1 MLTLLILIPLLGSL
15 IILPMSD
22 TLESHSQMKKIALT
36 TSLINFFISLFI
48 CYHFDSSTSQYQF
61 VSEFNQLNF
70 CHLNFGIDG
79 ISLYFVLL
87 TTFVTPIALLSN
99 YTNITKSL
107 KFFLI
112 SFLVLETLQICA
124 FISLDLL
131 LFYIFFESVLP
142 ILFIVIVIFGHG
154 NDRFRSAFLF
164 FLYTL
169 AGSLPMLLCIL
180 LIYSYIGSTDFQLIS
195 LYEISLDSQ
204 KILWLGFFLAFA
216 VKTPLYPFIIW
227 LPKAHSDSP
236 LAGSILLAATIL
248 KLATYGYLRVL
259 INFLPDATNYFSPL
273 IQTVAIISLIYASFS
288 TIIQQDTK
296 RLIAYSSV
304 AHMAVVVLGL
314 FSNNL
319 QGIEGAILLAIG
331 HGFTSPALFI
341 CVGGII
347 YDRTGTR
354 IINYIRGLATYMPVF
369 TILFFIFT
377 LCNTGVPLSI
387 NWIGEQLSLM
397 GIWQQNPII
406 ACLGAS
412 GILLSACYSLF
423 LYNRISYGNLS
434 PYLPPLKDLN
444 RREYYLLISLLIP
457 TLVFGILPNVLLTP
471 LHMSVTSLLYV
482 VPIITPFQLTDIGSP
497 ALPLQKQET
506 VNNTSIVASSPL
518 ASSSCFTKLN
528 LDKKLTDEQ
537 FFEWLIGFIDAEGNF
552 DIRKISNRPY
562 AFEFRFRI
570 GLHSYDTEVLVKIQN
585 NLGMGSITHITIKND
600 KARSLRLEKKS
611 TFIISKQEDVN
622 KLIAILD
629 KYGPLNTTKYLD
641 FLSWKKAFLLYI
653 SSKEKS
659 IIEKEIIKSEI
670 LTLKNNNNRGRTDFA
685 MATINNIVIKPYWL
699 LGFIEG
705 EGCFSIQK
713 HAKYLTI
720 MSSFILT
727 QTLEQKPVMVAI
739 QTFLNNLEPLN
750 SLDTKVKLIVQE
762 KNIYIQKAKSTIR
775 VYVTNYSFITNYLI
789 PFLDSLV
796 FSSIK
801 ELDYLDWKSVIKIKA
816 LKKHLTEEGSE
827 VIKLT
832 ISRMNQN
839 RKSTAFNNSSNEL
852 NFNLFNNNLD

>member
-22 TLESHSQMKKIALT
+22 TLESQSQMKKIALS

-48 CYHFDSSTSQYQF
+48 WYHFDSSTSQYQF

-124 FISLDLL
+124 FVSLDLL

-377 LCNTGVPLSI
+377 LCNTGIPLSI
-387 NWIGEQLSLM
+387 NFLGEQLSLL

-406 ACLGAS
+406 TILGAS
-412 GILLSACYSLF
+412 GILLSACYSIF
-423 LYNRISYGNLS
+423 LYNRISYGNIS

-457 TLVFGILPNVLLTP
+457 IVIFGILPNILLDS
-471 LHMSVTSLLYV
+471 LHMSVTSLIYTI
-482 VPIITPFQLTDIGSP
+482 PNPFKIFR
-497 ALPLQKQET
+497 
-506 VNNTSIVASSPL
+506 SS
-518 ASSSCFTKLN
+518 
-528 LDKKLTDEQ
+528 
-537 FFEWLIGFIDAEGNF
+537 
-552 DIRKISNRPY
+552 Y
-562 AFEFRFRI
+562 
-570 GLHSYDTEVLVKIQN
+570 Y
-585 NLGMGSITHITIKND
+585 
-600 KARSLRLEKKS
+600 
-611 TFIISKQEDVN
+611 
-622 KLIAILD
+622 
-629 KYGPLNTTKYLD
+629 
-641 FLSWKKAFLLYI
+641 
-653 SSKEKS
+653 
-659 IIEKEIIKSEI
+659 
-670 LTLKNNNNRGRTDFA
+670 
-685 MATINNIVIKPYWL
+685 
-699 LGFIEG
+699 
-705 EGCFSIQK
+705 
-713 HAKYLTI
+713 
-720 MSSFILT
+720 
-727 QTLEQKPVMVAI
+727 
-739 QTFLNNLEPLN
+739 
-750 SLDTKVKLIVQE
+750 KV
-762 KNIYIQKAKSTIR
+762 
-775 VYVTNYSFITNYLI
+775 
-789 PFLDSLV
+789 
-796 FSSIK
+796 
-801 ELDYLDWKSVIKIKA
+801 
-816 LKKHLTEEGSE
+816 
-827 VIKLT
+827 
-832 ISRMNQN
+832 
-839 RKSTAFNNSSNEL
+839 
-852 NFNLFNNNLD
+852 